1 MEITIKI
8 NGRMVSIEVS
18 DEVAECY
25 DQGRRKAENLYHEK
39 RRHWDN
45 REFDEYI
52 AATEG
57 FLPWQP
63 TPEDIVCQRETLA
76 LLLYVLHNC
85 TAIQRERFLLYAL
98 YGYSYA
104 EIGMLCGCS
113 KVSVFESIEAVRKKF
128 LKFFGNHPNDWP
140 R

>member
-1 MEITIKI
+1 MMEITIKI
-8 NGRMVSIEVS
+8 NGRMVSVEVS

-25 DQGRRKAENLYHEK
+25 GQGRRKAENLYHEK
-39 RRHWDN
+39 RRHWDD

-57 FLPWQP
+57 LLPYQP

-76 LLLYVLHNC
+76 LLLSILDTC

-98 YGYSYA
+98 YDY
-104 EIGMLCGCS
+104 
-113 KVSVFESIEAVRKKF
+113 
-128 LKFFGNHPNDWP
+128 
-140 R
+140 